1 VRDRTKLG
9 AHKVNKPKAVRK
21 LEPSEF
27 SLQPIDIHIEEPFQ
41 DQVQDGW
48 LRQAA
53 EVTLVFEGIDY
64 PAELSLLV
72 TGDQT
77 VHQLN
82 RTYRGVDETTD
93 VLAFALGA
101 EDSSFRPPPDGV
113 THLGEVIIS
122 CPQSARQAEEQK
134 HSLNREVAIL
144 TIHGILHLLGYDH
157 QQPEEEE
164 EMRVRE
170 AEILARLN

>member
-1 VRDRTKLG
+1 MSELQ
-9 AHKVNKPKAVRK
+9 
-21 LEPSEF
+21 PSDF

-53 EVTLVFEGIDY
+53 EMALAFAGIDY
-64 PAELSLLV
+64 PAELSLVV
-72 TGDQT
+72 TDDET
-77 VHQLN
+77 VRELN

-101 EDSSFRPPPDGV
+101 ENSSFPPPPDGV

-122 CPQSARQAEEQK
+122 CPQAARQAEEQK
-134 HSLNREVAIL
+134 HSLKREVAIL

-164 EMRVRE
+164 EMTVRE
-170 AEILARLN
+170 AETLVRLENDAI